1 MNPKYSVLLCNQQYS
16 EYKEKISKWL
26 AKGIKVIWFGQDENV
41 VDELK
46 TTFKKYAKVFLLQ
59 AFVIEFTDQACI
71 LDGENATDFVISKLE
86 TGCPLFNSAQY
97 LVEHC
102 KADEHIEVQ
111 ASAGTGKTTVMIDR
125 ILYLMHTQPDLHLPE
140 IYMVT
145 FTNDATNQMNKRLQD
160 ALVTRYEL
168 TRDEK
173 YLRWL
178 EEQSQMNISTIHS
191 FAYQMLREYGIGES
205 FTKNLSIRSFQYEK
219 KEIIKD
225 MVDGK
230 IDDSKSIRGQ
240 LGVPFYRANG
250 ILNQF
255 WGRFLQLGVSHEDML
270 KMDWGEPADDES
282 KSFHKV
288 ITETIPKLDDKY
300 FAVKRKNDGVGL
312 DDIMRDLQEV
322 LTSEYLPKPDISMK
336 YLFIDEFQDS
346 DLSQIKVACYF
357 VKLLGAVLFVVG
369 DVKQSIYRFRGAND
383 QSFEILHQYLSE
395 MKIKKPVVFELINN
409 YRTSAEVLDKM
420 DRYFKIWGKE
430 GYLQYEKSVI
440 PFNHRSG
447 ICQMQYFSGKADSQ
461 EYEAKVAAI
470 ASERLNDLI
479 ERVKEE
485 NIEPT
490 EKTRV
495 VLLAR
500 THREVARCARI
511 MRRNKIPASVREDGS
526 FYASE
531 AVRDFYILVS
541 SFMFPDEPKYIFD
554 FLLTPYAGDIDPMNV
569 NDMEMLHGDYEN
581 LVDYLDHFLN
591 QTNWKKYHKEM
602 RLKPVLSVFKE
613 ILDDVSVIDNYI
625 MNRKAI
631 LKEQDW
637 PEARCVAQ
645 TFTDARQYQANLEK
659 LMEIIQRN
667 FGGEKVSIYDVYNF
681 LKLNVATNRSESEA
695 EVQSVDDYTSVLIMT
710 AHKAKGLEFDSIF
723 IPFTNRAFVTFE
735 TTEVIVDPLTRK
747 VAWKY
752 TGDKEKT
759 SKRYKYAEMQS
770 SYYQDMKEKDKLA
783 VIQEEVRILYVAM
796 TRAINNFIC
805 VIPQEAY
812 DNSWAGMIKEVG
824 VDYE

>member
-1 MNPKYSVLLCNQQYS
+1 MEPLYSVLLCNQQYS
-16 EYKEKISKWL
+16 EYKDKISEWL
-26 AKGIKVIWFGQDENV
+26 DKGIKIIWFGQDASV

-46 TTFKKYAKVFLLQ
+46 TTFKKYAKFFLLQ
-59 AFVIEFTDQACI
+59 AFVVEFTDQACI
-71 LDGENATDFVISKLE
+71 FDGENATNFVKDKLE
-86 TGCPLFNSAQY
+86 TGCSLFNSAQY

-205 FTKNLSIRSFQYEK
+205 FTKNLSIRSFRYEK

-270 KMDWGEPADDES
+270 KMDWGEPTDDES

-383 QSFEILHQYLSE
+383 QSFDILHQYMKE
-395 MKIKKPVVFELINN
+395 MKIKATVVFELVNN

-440 PFNHRSG
+440 PFNSRKG
-447 ICQMQYFSGKADSQ
+447 ICQMQYFNGKADTQ
-461 EYEAKVAAI
+461 EYAEKVAAI

-479 ERVKEE
+479 QRVKDE
-485 NIEPT
+485 NIEPN

-531 AVRDFYILVS
+531 AVRDFYIMVS

-723 IPFTNRAFVTFE
+723 IPFTDRAFITFE

-770 SYYQDMKEKDKLA
+770 SYYQDMKEKDSFA

-805 VIPQEAY
+805 VVPQGAY